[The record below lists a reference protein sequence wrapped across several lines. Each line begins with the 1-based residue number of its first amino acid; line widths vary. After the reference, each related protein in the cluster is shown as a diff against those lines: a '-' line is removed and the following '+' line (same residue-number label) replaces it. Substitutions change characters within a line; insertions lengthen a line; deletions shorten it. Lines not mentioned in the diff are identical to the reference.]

1 MVLVIMIVFA
11 NALFLKLRDKLGML
25 RMVAAPGMT
34 ASEMAAL
41 VGWLLLSRMAA
52 SGLTASEIA
61 APRMATSDFAKL
73 H

>member
-1 MVLVIMIVFA
+1 MALVIMIVFA
-11 NALFLKLRDKLGML
+11 NALFLKLRDKLGIL
-25 RMVAAPGMT
+25 RMVAAPGMA

-52 SGLTASEIA
+52 FEIA
-61 APRMATSDFAKL
+61 ASDFAKL